1 MVILTNFFKGRSIYS
16 LFSTGY
22 NMSNF
27 ENHGLIMNKSS
38 QLFEKAK
45 HFIPGGVNS
54 PVRAFK
60 GVGKNPVFIE
70 KGQGAYLY
78 DVDGH
83 QYVDYIGS
91 WGPLILGHTHPKVMA
106 AVEKALHQGMTFGAP
121 TEIEIDMAEKIVE
134 LMPNIEKV
142 RMVNSGTEATM
153 TAIRMARA
161 ITGRQ
166 KIVKFSG
173 CYHGHS
179 DSLLVKAGSGLLTLG
194 VPSSPGIPENLA
206 ANTLTV
212 DFNDLVSLKFLFEN
226 YGEDIAGIIVEPIA
240 GNMGMVL
247 PQEGFLKGLRQL
259 CDDYQAVLIFDEV
272 MTGFRVALGGAQS
285 IYDVVPDITT
295 LGKIIGGGMPVG
307 AIGGKASMMDVLS
320 PVGPVYQAGTLAGN
334 PLAMA
339 AGLATLEEI
348 SKPNFY
354 DHLFMKTQNLVQGMT
369 SIAQRLSIPLQ
380 TVAVGGMFGF
390 CFTAHQPIRNYQDV
404 ATSDEALFRRFYHA
418 MLDNGVYLAPSMYEA
433 GFVSAAH
440 SKEDIDKTLEAFEN
454 ALKMV

>member
-1 MVILTNFFKGRSIYS
+1 
-16 LFSTGY
+16 
-22 NMSNF
+22 
-27 ENHGLIMNKSS
+27 MNNSAI
-38 QLFEKAK
+38 LFEKAK
-45 HFIPGGVNS
+45 QLIPGGVNS

-60 GVGKNPVFIE
+60 GVGKNPVFIQ

-78 DVDGH
+78 DVDG
-83 QYVDYIGS
+83 QRYIDYVGS
-91 WGPLILGHTHPKVMA
+91 WGPLILGHTHPKVLA

-121 TEIEIDMAEKIVE
+121 TEIEVDMAQKMVE
-134 LMPNIEKV
+134 LMPNLEKV

-161 ITGRQ
+161 ITARQ

-212 DFNDLVSLKFLFEN
+212 DYNDLQSIRLLFDN
-226 YGEDIAGIIVEPIA
+226 YGSEIAGIIVEPIA

-247 PQEGFLKGLRQL
+247 PEPDFLKGLRQV
-259 CDDYQAVLIFDEV
+259 CDDYQAILIFDEV
-272 MTGFRVALGGAQS
+272 MTGFRVALGGAQA
-285 IYDVVPDITT
+285 IYDIVPDITT

-307 AIGGKASMMDVLS
+307 AIGGKAHIMDVLS

-348 SKPNFY
+348 SQTGFY
-354 DHLFMKTQNLVQGMT
+354 ENLYAHTQRLTQGM
-369 SIAQRLSIPLQ
+369 SSVAHRLSIPLQ
-380 TVAVGGMFGF
+380 TTAVGGMFGF
-390 CFTAHQPIRNYQDV
+390 CFTEKHPIRNYQDV
-404 ATSDEALFRRFYHA
+404 ATADEGLFKRFYHE
-418 MLDNGVYLAPSMYEA
+418 MLAQGVYFAPSMYEA

-440 SKEDIDKTLEAFEN
+440 TSADIDKTLESFEN
-454 ALKMV
+454 ALKHSLI

>member
-1 MVILTNFFKGRSIYS
+1 
-16 LFSTGY
+16 
-22 NMSNF
+22 MSN
-27 ENHGLIMNKSS
+27 SAV
-38 QLFEKAK
+38 LFEKAK
-45 HFIPGGVNS
+45 QLIPGGVNS

-60 GVGKNPVFIE
+60 GVGKNPVFIQ

-78 DVDGH
+78 DVDG
-83 QYVDYIGS
+83 QLYIDYVGS
-91 WGPLILGHTHPKVMA
+91 WGPLILGHTHPKVIA

-121 TEIEIDMAEKIVE
+121 TEIEIDMAQKIVE
-134 LMPNIEKV
+134 LMPNLEKV

-212 DFNDLVSLKFLFEN
+212 DYNDLQSIRVLFKN
-226 YGEDIAGIIVEPIA
+226 YGSEIAGIIVEPIA

-247 PQEGFLKGLRQL
+247 PEPDFLKGLRQV
-259 CDDYQAVLIFDEV
+259 CDDYQAILIFDEV
-272 MTGFRVALGGAQS
+272 MTGFRVALGGAQA
-285 IYDVVPDITT
+285 IYDIVPDMTT

-307 AIGGKASMMDVLS
+307 AIGGKAHIMDVLS

-348 SKPNFY
+348 SKTGFY
-354 DHLFMKTQNLVQGMT
+354 ENLYTHTQRLTQGM
-369 SIAQRLSIPLQ
+369 SSVAYRLSIPLQ
-380 TVAVGGMFGF
+380 TTAIGGMFGF
-390 CFTAHQPIRNYQDV
+390 CFTEKNPIRNYQDV
-404 ATSDEALFRRFYHA
+404 ATADESLFKRFYHE
-418 MLDNGVYLAPSMYEA
+418 MLAQGVYFAPSMYEA

-440 SKEDIDKTLEAFEN
+440 TSADIDKTLESFEN
-454 ALKMV
+454 ALKHSLI

>member
-1 MVILTNFFKGRSIYS
+1 MILANFFKGRSIYS
-16 LFSTGY
+16 FFSTRY

-27 ENHGLIMNKSS
+27 EKHGLIMNNSAI
-38 QLFEKAK
+38 LFEKAK
-45 HFIPGGVNS
+45 QLIPGGVNS

-60 GVGKNPVFIE
+60 GVGKNPVFIQ

-78 DVDGH
+78 DVDGNK
-83 QYVDYIGS
+83 YIDYIGS
-91 WGPLILGHTHPKVMA
+91 WGPLILGHTHPDVLA

-121 TEIEIDMAEKIVE
+121 TEIEIDMAQKIVE

-166 KIVKFSG
+166 KIIKFSG

-194 VPSSPGIPENLA
+194 VPSSPGIPENLV

-212 DFNDLVSLKFLFEN
+212 DFNDLDAIRLLFEN
-226 YGEDIAGIIVEPIA
+226 YGHGIAGIIVEPIA

-247 PQEGFLKGLRQL
+247 PAEGFLQGLREV
-259 CDDYQAVLIFDEV
+259 CDAYQAILIFDEV

-307 AIGGKASMMDVLS
+307 AIGGKAAIMDVLS

-348 SKPNFY
+348 SKAHFY
-354 DHLFMKTQNLVQGMT
+354 ENLFTQTHTLTQGM
-369 SIAQRLSIPLQ
+369 SEIAKRLSIPLQ
-380 TVAVGGMFGF
+380 TTAVGGMFGF
-390 CFTAHQPIRNYQDV
+390 CFTAKYPIRNYEDV
-404 ATSDEALFRRFYHA
+404 ATADEALFRRFYHE
-418 MLDNGVYLAPSMYEA
+418 MLARGVYFAPSMFEA
-433 GFVSAAH
+433 GFVSSAH
-440 SKEDIDKTLEAFEN
+440 THEDIDKTLDAFEN
-454 ALKMV
+454 ALKVV